1 VPSLTKKL
9 SLSQS
14 TMGQDDRASRPGAV
28 PPAPTLTPD
37 EVARTEARNG
47 LRQFD
52 YMIGLIEA
60 AIKPEAPRFRLRPS
74 TLMDLNRI
82 AVDGLMQAPGS
93 YRIGPIGISGTQH
106 QPPPP
111 EEVPGHVD
119 AMCEYVQDAWDAKA
133 PAHLSA

>member
-1 VPSLTKKL
+1 
-9 SLSQS
+9 
-14 TMGQDDRASRPGAV
+14 MGQDDRASRPGAV